1 MEKSCLQCGM
11 ATEGLV
17 GLSDLRLST
26 CTATQA
32 LWEPC
37 PSSFWGEKSALRHH
51 VLLNR
56 PEPRLQPPPAF
67 LGLEITQANSSNLA

>member
-51 VLLNR
+51 VLLHS
-56 PEPRLQPPPAF
+56 PESKGCNLLQPSLVWRLPKQTAQ
-67 LGLEITQANSSNLA
+67 I